1 MNPHRIVQL
10 IIGVSLTAVGV
21 YCILSPGITIAAF
34 AWIIGIFMIVHA
46 LSHIGVWRERR
57 ALGFGEKYELICS
70 ILSLIFGVALIASN
84 FFQTMISTFIIYILA
99 AWIAM
104 IGIFRLLTASSL
116 RKLEADTSVRINN
129 YHTQMLAGVLLIL
142 IAAVIFLKPDIIT
155 TMIGVFIGACL
166 VLFGTQQ
173 LYIAIRDRQ
182 L

>member
-21 YCILSPGITIAAF
+21 YCILTPSITIAAF

-84 FFQTMISTFIIYILA
+84 FFQTMVSTFIIYILA

-116 RKLEADTSVRINN
+116 RKLEADISIRINN
-129 YHTQMLAGVLLIL
+129 YHFQMMEGVLLIL
-142 IAAVIFLKPDIIT
+142 IAAVIFIRPSIIA
-155 TMIGVFIGACL
+155 TMIGIFIGACL

-182 L
+182 I